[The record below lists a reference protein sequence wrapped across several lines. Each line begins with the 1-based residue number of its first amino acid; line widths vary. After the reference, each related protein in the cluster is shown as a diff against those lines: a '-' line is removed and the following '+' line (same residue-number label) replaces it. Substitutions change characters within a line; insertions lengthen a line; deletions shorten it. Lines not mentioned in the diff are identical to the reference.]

1 MMNRRFKMKKRS
13 VILLASSLF
22 AFTSNG
28 IVAVAAAHPATE
40 ETSVTLPVAHQQ
52 TAPQLHAAQGQEYYH
67 SVRFSIDFME
77 TIMAGDSEPRGRFYQ
92 ALQEAI
98 GAPVIFYDFW
108 NDYIVIKIIDKK
120 LTPEEAEIIKNK
132 INSLDWLY
140 DTYGV
145 PRDQEFITDIH
156 WFDRWS

>member
-1 MMNRRFKMKKRS
+1 MKKWIIAFFS
-13 VILLASSLF
+13 AALLMGMSNEMIASASSS
-22 AFTSNG
+22 TDD
-28 IVAVAAAHPATE
+28 
-40 ETSVTLPVAHQQ
+40 
-52 TAPQLHAAQGQEYYH
+52 AAQTPSVSTPLPAGGATALQAKPASGTEYYH
-67 SVRFSIDFME
+67 SVVFSVDFME

-92 ALQEAI
+92 ALQQAI

-120 LTPEEAEIIKNK
+120 LTPAEAEAIKDQ
-132 INSLDWLY
+132 INSLDWIY
-140 DTYGV
+140 DTYDI

>member
-1 MMNRRFKMKKRS
+1 MKKWIIALFS
-13 VILLASSLF
+13 TALLMGMSNEMIAAASSS
-22 AFTSNG
+22 TDD
-28 IVAVAAAHPATE
+28 
-40 ETSVTLPVAHQQ
+40 
-52 TAPQLHAAQGQEYYH
+52 AAQPPSVSTPLPAAGATALQAKPASGTEYYH
-67 SVRFSIDFME
+67 SVVFSVDFME

-92 ALQEAI
+92 ALQQAI

-120 LTPEEAEIIKNK
+120 LTPAEAEAIKDQ
-132 INSLDWLY
+132 INSLDWIY
-140 DTYGV
+140 DTYDI

>member
-1 MMNRRFKMKKRS
+1 MKKWIIALFS
-13 VILLASSLF
+13 AALLMGMSNEMIAAASSS
-22 AFTSNG
+22 TDD
-28 IVAVAAAHPATE
+28 
-40 ETSVTLPVAHQQ
+40 
-52 TAPQLHAAQGQEYYH
+52 AAQPPSVSTPLPAAGATALQAKPASGTEYYH
-67 SVRFSIDFME
+67 SVVFSVDFME

-92 ALQEAI
+92 ALQQAI

-120 LTPEEAEIIKNK
+120 LTPAEAEAIKDQ
-132 INSLDWLY
+132 INSLDWIY
-140 DTYGV
+140 DTYDI